1 MEETNPPRWS
11 EDEERMLRHEAFVAE
26 VNRRRARTEGDGR
39 TKPRWQR
46 FLESTGGAAM
56 ITVLLGGML
65 GQLITWSVQKGLKE
79 REFQEAWM
87 KARGDQALVTYK
99 EYLNQEQET
108 VRRVYEIVG
117 NLISASKDL
126 IDLTQQ
132 EFAPG
137 RYVGIEKQRNAIRER
152 YNAIDGQWRSEHE
165 KLGLLMSY
173 YHRGRPEVAAAW
185 RDVQESVT
193 RYNDCAGSWYL
204 DHPLPLMKAEVA
216 DACKNERD
224 DLRKQLEQLSASL
237 EAARQYA
244 WEGWESPEKLRSA
257 LEKEK

>member
-1 MEETNPPRWS
+1 MEEPNPAQWS
-11 EDEERMLRHEAFVAE
+11 NDEARMLRHEAFMTE
-26 VNRRRARTEGDGR
+26 VMRRRVRVEGEGY
-39 TKPRWQR
+39 TKPWWQR

-56 ITVLLGGML
+56 ITVLIGGLL

-99 EYLNQEQET
+99 DYLNQEQEI

-117 NLISASKDL
+117 SCISVSEDL
-126 IDLTQQ
+126 IDLTKL

-137 RYVGIEKQRNAIRER
+137 KSIGVEKQRNSIRER
-152 YNAIDGQWRSEHE
+152 YNTIDAQWRGERE

-185 RDVQESVT
+185 RDLQDSVT
-193 RYNDCAGSWYL
+193 KYNECAGNWYL
-204 DHPLPLMKAEVA
+204 DHPHPLIKVEVA
-216 DACKNERD
+216 DACKNDRD
-224 DLRKQLEQLSASL
+224 DLRKRLEQLSASL
-237 EAARQYA
+237 EASRQYA

-257 LEKEK
+257 LEREK